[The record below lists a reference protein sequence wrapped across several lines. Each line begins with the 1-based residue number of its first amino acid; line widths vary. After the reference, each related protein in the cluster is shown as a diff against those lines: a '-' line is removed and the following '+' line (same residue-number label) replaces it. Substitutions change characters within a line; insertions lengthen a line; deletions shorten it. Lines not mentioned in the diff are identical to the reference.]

1 MCTLAR
7 HVFRYACGSSR
18 ITCGDHFSLST
29 LWYLGIELKFPDVAA
44 MLLLAKPVI
53 PPPPLLFWD
62 GPGICYA
69 FNNYFGLL
77 IFLSLPPECCDH
89 MCAPGAHLCDLET
102 LICDFLH
109 GRKAAHEL
117 TCKPKPLVRNFESV
131 SFSFMGH
138 MGWLINIF
146 GSVGLLGIRVQD
158 PVFPYLACR
167 HANVP
172 CILGNPCVSE
182 PHLLLPH

>member
-1 MCTLAR
+1 MWKLKDNLWGPLLSFYLVVSRDWTQVPR
-7 HVFRYACGSSR
+7 CGSNAFTGKTS
-18 ITCGDHFSLST
+18 HS
-29 LWYLGIELKFPDVAA
+29 
-44 MLLLAKPVI
+44 

-69 FNNYFGLL
+69 SNNYFGLL

-109 GRKAAHEL
+109 GRKTAHEL